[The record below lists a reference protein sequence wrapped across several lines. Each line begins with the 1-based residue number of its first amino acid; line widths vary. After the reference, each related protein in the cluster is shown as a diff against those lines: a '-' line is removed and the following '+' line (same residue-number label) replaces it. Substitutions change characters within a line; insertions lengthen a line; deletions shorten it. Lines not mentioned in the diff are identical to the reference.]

1 MDHYK
6 SDWGTGAKCENIKNG
21 GTQFKKNYTPTNYR
35 KKTSSQGT
43 LKISLKCVSQN
54 PQPTPNHFYNVPS
67 YLGLKDRKLFRK
79 KWTPRVGEGKKNRLF
94 FLPPAIPQVRRELR

>member
-6 SDWGTGAKCENIKNG
+6 SDRGTGAKCENIKNG

-43 LKISLKCVSQN
+43 FIKNFIKMRFPKPSIPPPITFIMFLPQISKII
-54 PQPTPNHFYNVPS
+54 PQKMDAA
-67 YLGLKDRKLFRK
+67 G
-79 KWTPRVGEGKKNRLF
+79 GGGKEKQTF
-94 FLPPAIPQVRRELR
+94 FLPPAIPQVSRELR